1 MQDRVALPL
10 GQPPRI
16 VRAMCSALHGVVE
29 VERYRLDG
37 FCCLNLFEGHGV
49 VSIDGRAHRIRPG
62 YAGITRPDEDIEY
75 RYEGK
80 ALLAFVHFVPARGA
94 EPAFV
99 PVMQDLGTSFASVR
113 AGIAEIAQLHPV
125 YPAQAAA
132 TFWHL
137 LWGLVARDAPHD
149 DRATLHP
156 ALRKAIELTTRDLSK
171 WITAARI
178 AKHVG
183 LSQTHLNRL
192 FATAFGMTVTGYVRD
207 QRMLLARHLLE
218 HSDLPIKQIA
228 CQVGLPDPHHFNKT
242 VRRAFGR
249 SPSQLRTPRVTA

>member
-1 MQDRVALPL
+1 MQDRVPLPL

-16 VRAMCSALHGVVE
+16 VRAMSSALHGVVE

-37 FCCLNLFEGHGV
+37 FFCLNVFEGHGIV
-49 VSIDGRAHRIRPG
+49 LIDGKGHRIRPG
-62 YAGITRPDEDIEY
+62 YAGITRPGEDIEY

-80 ALLAFVHFVPARGA
+80 ALLAFVHFVPVPGA
-94 EPAFV
+94 EPV
-99 PVMQDLGTSFASVR
+99 GIPVMQDLEASFESVR
-113 AGIAEIAQLHPV
+113 ADIAEIAQIHPV

-132 TFWHL
+132 SFWHL

-156 ALRKAIELTTRDLSK
+156 ALRKAIDLVTRDLSK
-171 WITAARI
+171 WISAGRL

-192 FATAFGMTVTGYVRD
+192 FATAFGMTVTGYVRN

-228 CQVGLPDPHHFNKT
+228 YQVGLSDLHHFNKT
-242 VRRAFGR
+242 IRRAFGT
-249 SPSQLRTPRVTA
+249 SPSRLRSPRVTS